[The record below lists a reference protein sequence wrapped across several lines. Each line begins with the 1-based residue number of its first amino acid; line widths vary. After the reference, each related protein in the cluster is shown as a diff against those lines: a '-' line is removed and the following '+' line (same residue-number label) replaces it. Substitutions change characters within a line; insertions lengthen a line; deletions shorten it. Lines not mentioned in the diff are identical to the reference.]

1 MTAYA
6 LTAAGLIR
14 ALSVGR
20 VQAKIDAAV
29 RAEAERVAAALVRPD
44 IEARVE
50 QKAPGEYAVVLSGPS
65 LFAREFGSLE
75 EPPERFVAEAIR
87 RLTDRAI

>member
-20 VQAKIDAAV
+20 VQAKIDATV
-29 RAEAERVAAALVRPD
+29 RAEAERVAATLARPD

-50 QKAPGEYAVVLSGPS
+50 QKAPG
-65 LFAREFGSLE
+65 
-75 EPPERFVAEAIR
+75 
-87 RLTDRAI
+87 